1 MQVDNAA
8 KLEMSR
14 RAELLNSRP
23 LNKVGNSLSW
33 VQTYFPLGGT
43 QFICSP
49 RDWMISGW
57 VVGGTIRERQIVIW
71 KNQTFLFSD

>member
-33 VQTYFPLGGT
+33 VNLFSSGRNSIYLFSKRLDDLWLGG
-43 QFICSP
+43 
-49 RDWMISGW
+49 WW
-57 VVGGTIRERQIVIW
+57 Y
-71 KNQTFLFSD
+71 N